1 MALMRSK
8 SENDPNDAAVRFVI
22 GELDKALSLLHV
34 AGTSFAIEKRNQCC
48 RDAETAYATA
58 QGFLPQLPLTGSQ
71 EAVINAMQRQIKLRL
86 DRLDVFG

>member
-34 AGTSFAIEKRNQCC
+34 AGTSFAI
-48 RDAETAYATA
+48 
-58 QGFLPQLPLTGSQ
+58 
-71 EAVINAMQRQIKLRL
+71 
-86 DRLDVFG
+86 